1 MVYGTWQSSGYPATK
16 RYNLGLVPGTHYNY
30 TLWYLLPGTIW
41 PLLEKKIGLWVADTR
56 YRHLESKLLTFNK
69 VGGTIQWKICF

>member
-1 MVYGTWQSSGYPATK
+1 MVYGTWQPSGYPATK

-41 PLLEKKIGLWVADTR
+41 PLLEKKNWPLG
-56 YRHLESKLLTFNK
+56 S
-69 VGGTIQWKICF
+69 